1 MGRVD
6 NYGAEYD
13 DANATSLNGPGP
25 RVIGNK
31 RQLPSSPSPPPTR
44 PSFSVPQKPR
54 TNSYNSHAAF
64 TSLGRGGSAKPS
76 SAATSSTSAHTPSTR
91 SLFRQLLTSQTS
103 LPKSKSKASNKKR
116 IHSDIREQVEMMNDE
131 VESISSERVT
141 RSEMKNEHAIAKL
154 NVYRQEKEYQFIREE
169 RVHEWEDV
177 ATAHQRAQEEAAAA
191 HQRVQEAADRAIK
204 LREAEAKAYALE
216 VETLQLKIRLHEL
229 STGK

>member
-1 MGRVD
+1 
-6 NYGAEYD
+6 
-13 DANATSLNGPGP
+13 
-25 RVIGNK
+25 
-31 RQLPSSPSPPPTR
+31 
-44 PSFSVPQKPR
+44 
-54 TNSYNSHAAF
+54 
-64 TSLGRGGSAKPS
+64 
-76 SAATSSTSAHTPSTR
+76 
-91 SLFRQLLTSQTS
+91 

-116 IHSDIREQVEMMNDE
+116 IRSDIREQVEMMNDE

-141 RSEMKNEHAIAKL
+141 RSEMKNERAIAKL

-169 RVHEWEDV
+169 RVHEREDA

-191 HQRVQEAADRAIK
+191 HQRAQEEAAAAHQRAQEAADRAIK